1 MNLGKLRISRRTVTI
16 AVAFAGLVSL
26 AIGAHAALNKRSLDA
41 AKAIG
46 TEHTGSIG
54 TTASRVALVIGNGH
68 YPDASAPLAQPIN
81 DARGLTAA
89 LRAKG
94 FDVDVVE
101 DATKDDMARAIVRL
115 KAKIKPDTVAMLF
128 FGGYGVQVGRESFMI
143 PVDAAIWKEADVRR
157 DGVSIEQ
164 VLDAMTEKGAK
175 AKLVVVDASRRNPY
189 ERRFRSYSHGLAP
202 ISTPENALILTSAT
216 PGKVADDGKGQYSV
230 LVTELLEQ
238 FEFAVRRRQRL
249 QQDPHLRLPR
259 LRRRA
264 GAAGVV
270 VPAGRRP
277 HRRVRPAIRHGIQN
291 KKAPAEAGAFF
302 IVNAVLPPAV
312 CLLRIR
318 ARRHRPHRIALAQ
331 QRAGARHHDVAL
343 SQPRGD
349 LDLSGRH
356 QPGLH
361 PPRFDARAPHHL
373 HHGAGGAIED
383 GGERHRDAAA
393 LPGLDLRAAA
403 MNSPAGGGWW

>member
-16 AVAFAGLVSL
+16 AVAFAGVVSL

-46 TEHTGSIG
+46 TEQTGSIG
-54 TTASRVALVIGNGH
+54 ASASRVALVIGNGH

-94 FDVDVVE
+94 FDVDVIE

-115 KAKIKPDTVAMLF
+115 KAKIKQDTVAMLF

-202 ISTPENALILTSAT
+202 ISAPENALVLTSAT

-230 LVTELLEQ
+230 LVTELLNNLNSQ
-238 FEFAVRRRQRL
+238 S
-249 QQDPHLRLPR
+249 
-259 LRRRA
+259 
-264 GAAGVV
+264 GAATAFNKTRISVSRASDGEQ
-270 VPAGRRP
+270 VPQVSSSLLED
-277 HRRVRPAIRHGIQN
+277 VRI
-291 KKAPAEAGAFF
+291 
-302 IVNAVLPPAV
+302 
-312 CLLRIR
+312 
-318 ARRHRPHRIALAQ
+318 
-331 QRAGARHHDVAL
+331 
-343 SQPRGD
+343 
-349 LDLSGRH
+349 
-356 QPGLH
+356 
-361 PPRFDARAPHHL
+361 
-373 HHGAGGAIED
+373 GG
-383 GGERHRDAAA
+383 
-393 LPGLDLRAAA
+393 
-403 MNSPAGGGWW
+403 